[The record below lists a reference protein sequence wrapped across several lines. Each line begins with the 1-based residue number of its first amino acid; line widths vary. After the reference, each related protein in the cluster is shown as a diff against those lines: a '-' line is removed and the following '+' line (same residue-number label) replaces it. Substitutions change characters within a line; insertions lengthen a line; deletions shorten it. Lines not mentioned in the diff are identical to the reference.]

1 MEFNSLNMDMTTLE
15 SFAFFSI
22 YLFCLEHNSTLIYK
36 ISKEVNFHSQEANT
50 DEDLKICLRDFFK
63 AYPHCTC
70 SQDFTLYLLI
80 DKNKY
85 IFDFS
90 QLSRFYIQDVLLG
103 SEMSDEQVDYIKA
116 IKTSSVYTNPDLLIV
131 LNTGQL
137 IPLELKSTKKD
148 KIPGSSVQ
156 QVDPTG
162 FVLFVKKT
170 PRNEIEITT
179 GIYANSITGRV
190 QFPDRSP
197 RPEVSFS
204 SLNYW
209 NQKNRSYSAGSLTL
223 SYQTEELETK
233 SRNFIDWQQSLTEEW
248 LDYVK
253 SDRSPRKWFDINLRM
268 FTYELVQYYETLS
281 EDEKKIFIQTNFN
294 LRSN

>member
-1 MEFNSLNMDMTTLE
+1 ML
-15 SFAFFSI
+15 FFSI

-103 SEMSDEQVDYIKA
+103 SEMSDEQVDYIKS

-131 LNTGQL
+131 LN
-137 IPLELKSTKKD
+137 
-148 KIPGSSVQ
+148 
-156 QVDPTG
+156 
-162 FVLFVKKT
+162 
-170 PRNEIEITT
+170 
-179 GIYANSITGRV
+179 
-190 QFPDRSP
+190 
-197 RPEVSFS
+197 
-204 SLNYW
+204 
-209 NQKNRSYSAGSLTL
+209 NRS
-223 SYQTEELETK
+223 
-233 SRNFIDWQQSLTEEW
+233 
-248 LDYVK
+248 
-253 SDRSPRKWFDINLRM
+253 
-268 FTYELVQYYETLS
+268 TYTFGI
-281 EDEKKIFIQTNFN
+281 KIHQK
-294 LRSN
+294 R